1 MIREAFFLAAYDLP
15 VWLLRLVFSVT
26 LVCMAAFLATLVLRR
41 FSAAM
46 RHRVW
51 ALSVAASLAMPVMI
65 LWSPEVRLGWLTV
78 PNPRAELT
86 ADIPKVAEAPTALSA
101 TELPRP
107 IEVSK
112 SDSHPSQPVAPFTK
126 KDSSSKAA
134 AAKRPLTAA
143 VDNRRDSAS
152 EVPKIGLVIPTATQS
167 AHVSLIDPTAF
178 WLLILVIPAVCGIW
192 QSLWAAYAIRRVV
205 NEARP
210 IQDAATRE
218 LIADVCHK
226 LGWHRTLEMRQSNRT
241 PVPLCVGWL
250 RPCILVPSQWRN
262 WGDLT
267 LRAVLAHEVSH
278 VVRRDVAWQFVARVA
293 CFLYW
298 FHPLVWLAARKMRIE
313 RESACDDTVLGM
325 VERPVDYASVL
336 LRFAR
341 EMVARSVPSEAVAM
355 AGLSGLEGRVRA
367 ILDKGRPRTPVGRG
381 VGRLFA
387 GAAILV
393 AAGAASLS
401 PLSRDIAGRAAAN
414 DSNSRKVGP
423 HRLAGGTSA
432 HVDSLLARAGELPW
446 PDRSQPNGQSHA
458 AAISGCVVLNAEP
471 HHGMARA
478 KILGIPENPKAS
490 YVTAVA
496 DAQGNF
502 RVPRIRSAM
511 LFLAQNESRTFS
523 GIARIEPQ
531 ESGVVIPVGRSV
543 TAHGRL
549 LDAAGKPLG
558 SWPLEYCLV
567 LDGSYLDEFHVAQ
580 SQDVKKLLGGMAS
593 TRANGEFWLT
603 GLAPGWAYRITCCPG
618 TVVNNQ
624 IQPFITIANFTP
636 AQSEITQLGDVTRPR
651 TQTMDDV
658 FLNASSS
665 PAQIEKVL
673 EAATENA
680 KMLDQRVLIVSGS
693 PKNET
698 FRAIHAI
705 LAVSSPVVW
714 NPGPAATG
722 SDEPKWSKDSYVQ
735 AALFNY
741 SVVGLEVVGPGAT
754 TETFLRDHKLAMPA
768 ADDLVLTVL
777 DPDGKIVAETSG
789 RQLFAGKSP
798 AARPLS
804 DWLQKNAPK
813 LPDAQKLLTN
823 ALKRAT
829 RENKLVFLRETA
841 PQAGPYCTRLA
852 RYIEQYKDLIEKDY
866 ICLKIDVRC
875 PNAEKV
881 ISGIRDY
888 DFQGM
893 SFPWMVILD
902 GGGKPLASSTSPHG
916 NIGAPM
922 SAQEASYFAWMLR
935 ATAQRLTEE
944 EVATLVLALTKDK
957 T

>member
-1 MIREAFFLAAYDLP
+1 MIREAFYLAAYDLP

-51 ALSVAASLAMPVMI
+51 ALSVAASLAMPVML
-65 LWSPEVRLGWLTV
+65 LWSPEFRLGWLTV

-86 ADIPKVAEAPTALSA
+86 ADIPKAAEAPTTSPA
-101 TELPRP
+101 TQVPRP
-107 IEVSK
+107 VEVSK
-112 SDSHPSQPVAPFTK
+112 SDSQPSRPAVA
-126 KDSSSKAA
+126 SSKNDSLSKTVP
-134 AAKRPLTAA
+134 AKPPLTAA
-143 VDNRRDSAS
+143 IDNRAPDSAAA
-152 EVPKIGLVIPTATQS
+152 VPKTGIVIPTTQAS
-167 AHVSLIDPTAF
+167 HVSLIDPTAF

-218 LIADVCHK
+218 LIADVCRK

-278 VVRRDVAWQFVARVA
+278 VVRRDVAWQFVARIA

-367 ILDKGRPRTPVGRG
+367 ILDKGRPREPVGRG
-381 VGRLFA
+381 LGRLFA
-387 GAAILV
+387 AAAILV

-401 PLSRDIAGRAAAN
+401 PLSRDISGVAAAN
-414 DSNSRKVGP
+414 DSHSQKDGP
-423 HRLAGGTSA
+423 DRLAKGRRNP
-432 HVDSLLARAGELPW
+432 VNSLLARAGELQW
-446 PDRSQPNGQSHA
+446 PDGSQPNGQSRG
-458 AAISGCVVLNAEP
+458 AAISGRVVLNADP
-471 HHGMARA
+471 QHGMARA

-490 YVTAVA
+490 FVTAVA

-502 RVPRIRSAM
+502 RVPRLRSAM

-531 ESGVVIPVGRSV
+531 ESGMVIPVGRSV

-549 LDAAGKPLG
+549 LDSAGKPLG

-580 SQDVKKLLGGMAS
+580 SQDVKQLLGGMTS
-593 TRANGEFWLT
+593 TGPNGEFWLT
-603 GLAPGWAYRITCCPG
+603 GLAPGWAYRITCCSG
-618 TVVNNQ
+618 TVVNGM

-636 AQSEITQLGDVTRPR
+636 AQSEVSQLGDVTRPR
-651 TQTMDDV
+651 TQTMDDF
-658 FLNASSS
+658 FLNASS
-665 PAQIEKVL
+665 PPEQIEKVL
-673 EAATENA
+673 KAASENA
-680 KMLDQRVLIVSGS
+680 KILDQRVLVVSGS

-698 FRAIHAI
+698 FRAIHAT

-714 NPGPAATG
+714 NPSPAGTV
-722 SDEPKWSKDSYVQ
+722 SSEPKWSKDSYVQ

-754 TETFLRDHKLAMPA
+754 TATFLKDHKLTMPA
-768 ADDLVLTVL
+768 SDDVTLTLL

-789 RQLFAGKSP
+789 RQLFAGKTP
-798 AARPLS
+798 TARPLS

-813 LPDAQKLLTN
+813 LPDAQKLLD
-823 ALKRAT
+823 AARAQAK

-852 RYIEQYKDLIEKDY
+852 RYVEQFKDLIEKDY
-866 ICLKIDVRC
+866 VCLKIDVRC
-875 PNAEKV
+875 PNAETV
-881 ISGIRDY
+881 INKIRDY
-888 DFQGM
+888 DMQGN

-902 GGGKPLASSTSPHG
+902 SGGKPLVSSTSPHG

-944 EVATLVLALTKDK
+944 EVATLVSALTKDK
-957 T
+957 G

>member
-26 LVCMAAFLATLVLRR
+26 LVCIAAFLATMLLRR

-78 PNPRAELT
+78 PNPRAEVT
-86 ADIPKVAEAPTALSA
+86 ADIPKVVEKPAAASA
-101 TELPRP
+101 TRLPRP
-107 IEVSK
+107 IKVSK
-112 SDSHPSQPVAPFTK
+112 NESHPSQPAVSSQK
-126 KDSSSKAA
+126 KASPSKAA
-134 AAKRPLTAA
+134 PAKGPLVATGDRHPDAAS
-143 VDNRRDSAS
+143 D
-152 EVPKIGLVIPTATQS
+152 VPRTGIVIPRTQPS
-167 AHVSLIDPTAF
+167 HVSLIDPTTF
-178 WLLILVIPAVCGIW
+178 WLLLLVIPAVCGIW
-192 QSLWAAYAIRRVV
+192 QSVWAACAIRRVV

-210 IQDAATRE
+210 IQDPATRE
-218 LIADVCHK
+218 LVADVCRR
-226 LGWHRTLEMRQSNRT
+226 LGWRGTIELRQSTRT
-241 PVPLCVGWL
+241 PIPLCVGWL
-250 RPCILVPSQWRN
+250 RPCVLVPSQWRN

-298 FHPLVWLAARKMRIE
+298 FHPMVWLAARKMRTE

-355 AGLSGLEGRVRA
+355 AGLSGLEDRVRA
-367 ILDKGRPRTPVGRG
+367 ILDKGRPRAPVGRG
-381 VGRLFA
+381 LGRLFA
-387 GAAILV
+387 AAAVLV

-401 PLSRDIAGRAAAN
+401 PLSRDISGMATAN
-414 DSNSRKVGP
+414 DSASFRENSDRIT
-423 HRLAGGTSA
+423 RLTNEQ
-432 HVDSLLARAGELPW
+432 VIRNLF
-446 PDRSQPNGQSHA
+446 DRNIHQHWSDHFQSNGQSRG
-458 AAISGCVVLNAEP
+458 AAISGRVVLNSDP
-471 HHGMARA
+471 QQGVARA

-496 DAQGNF
+496 DSDGYF
-502 RVPRIRSAM
+502 FVPRIRSAM
-511 LFLAQNESRTFS
+511 LFLAQNEKRMFS

-549 LDAAGKPLG
+549 LDATGKPLG

-580 SQDVKKLLGGMAS
+580 SRDVKKLLGGMAQ
-593 TRANGEFWLT
+593 TGPNGEFWLA
-603 GLAPGWAYRITCCPG
+603 GLAPGWAYRISCCPG
-618 TVVNNQ
+618 TVVNGT
-624 IQPFITIANFTP
+624 IQPFVMIANFTP
-636 AQSEITQLGDVTRPR
+636 DQSEITQLGDVKRPR

-658 FLNASSS
+658 FLNASS
-665 PAQIEKVL
+665 PPEQIEKVL
-673 EAATENA
+673 ETATENA
-680 KMLDQRVLIVSGS
+680 KLLDQRVLMLSGS

-705 LAVSSPVVW
+705 LAVSSPVAW
-714 NPGPAATG
+714 TPGPGNGAG
-722 SDEPKWSKDSYVQ
+722 PPKWSKDSYVQ

-741 SVVGLEVVGPGAT
+741 SVVGLEVVGPDAT
-754 TETFLRDHKLAMPA
+754 TGAFLKNHKFAMPA

-777 DPDGKIVAETSG
+777 GDDGKIVAETSG
-789 RQLFAGKSP
+789 RQLFAGKAPS
-798 AARPLS
+798 ARPLS
-804 DWLQKNAPK
+804 DWLQQHAPK
-813 LPDAQKLLTN
+813 LPDAEKLLAD
-823 ALKRAT
+823 ALNQAK

-852 RYIEQYKDLIEKDY
+852 RYVEEYKDLIEKDY
-866 ICLKIDVRC
+866 VCLKIDVRC
-875 PNAEKV
+875 PNAETV
-881 ISGIRDY
+881 INRIRDY
-888 DFQGM
+888 DMGGM

-902 GGGKPLASSTSPHG
+902 GAGKPLVSSTSPHG
-916 NIGAPM
+916 NIGAPV

-944 EVATLVLALTKDK
+944 EVATLVSALTKNK
-957 T
+957 S